1 MKLIQDYSRRC
12 YSKFHEFEQSAWIS
26 RCFAFVL
33 SRRIYHMHDRWMGSA
48 TGGCWQSESER
59 VIYIQREGETRLGTP
74 KYTASAF
81 AVVCF
86 RFPLHTIFILRG
98 FAPVV
103 TVGHPRFHVARG
115 QLPES
120 IFFSSIDTATRTSYN
135 HEARYTR
142 VSIFFF
148 SHRHPFNR
156 SIIF

>member
-1 MKLIQDYSRRC
+1 MKLSRDSRR
-12 YSKFHEFEQSAWIS
+12 YSVIRNSMNSNNQHGYRDVLRGIEKDIS
-26 RCFAFVL
+26 HARQVDGF
-33 SRRIYHMHDRWMGSA
+33 G

-120 IFFSSIDTATRTSYN
+120 IFSSIDTATRTSYN
-135 HEARYTR
+135 HEARYIR
-142 VSIFFF
+142 VSIF
-148 SHRHPFNR
+148 SP
-156 SIIF
+156 